1 MCALMYELHEEHI
14 LNELLLQT
22 ELPKGGIW
30 SEEYSKVNTSWKI
43 L

>member
-14 LNELLLQT
+14 LNELLQT

-30 SEEYSKVNTSWKI
+30 SEEYSKVNTSWKT